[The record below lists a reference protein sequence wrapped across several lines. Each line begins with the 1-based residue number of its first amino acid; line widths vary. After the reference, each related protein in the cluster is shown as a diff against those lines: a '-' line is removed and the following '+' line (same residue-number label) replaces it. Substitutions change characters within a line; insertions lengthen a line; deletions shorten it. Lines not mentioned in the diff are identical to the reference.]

1 MWTSLRLSFGLLF
14 LRHILPF
21 TATQDDSMIA
31 FEVLLNG
38 ERLCLAGA
46 GNVGV
51 VTAILHWVR
60 RKPLQEGLV
69 ISDWEEEEL
78 KLDVAGIDSLTNE
91 HLAWLKR
98 RVEIGDEITLR
109 IIEINTVDEPEGRS
123 PMPQPLQ
130 RK

>member
-1 MWTSLRLSFGLLF
+1 
-14 LRHILPF
+14 
-21 TATQDDSMIA
+21 MIA

-51 VTAILHWVR
+51 ITAILHWVR